1 MRFVAIRVRYYT
13 DPACPWSWS
22 AEPSVRRL
30 MVEFGDDLEWSY
42 VMGGLARDYAG
53 AGDDSDLH
61 WAATEIHPRLMAHWL
76 DVAESG
82 RMPIDPRLWSEAPIS
97 STYPACIAV
106 KAAAEQSDDGGCA
119 YLRAV
124 REGLMCFRR
133 KLDTPQ
139 MLTEEARALGL
150 DVSRFRS
157 GLSSSATIEAFGAD
171 LDAVRAVPEA
181 AREQGGVKEVAGVER
196 LALPSIE
203 FFAEGGGVHGVYG
216 YKPYDAYALAAA
228 AAGAQPSGAPRPGA
242 REAIER
248 FGRMGL
254 PEIEA
259 VCGLP
264 GPVASAELWKLVVE
278 WQARPLR
285 VLTDH
290 LWERV

>member
-1 MRFVAIRVRYYT
+1 
-13 DPACPWSWS
+13 
-22 AEPSVRRL
+22 

-42 VMGGLARDYAG
+42 VMGGLARDYG
-53 AGDDSDLH
+53 GLGTDSDLR
-61 WAATEIHPRLMAHWL
+61 WTAPADLQPRLMAHWL

-106 KAAAEQSDDGGCA
+106 KAAAELSDDGGGA

-157 GLSSSATIEAFGAD
+157 GLSSSATMEAFGAD
-171 LDAVRAVPEA
+171 LDAVRAVPQA
-181 AREQGGVKEVAGVER
+181 ARDQGGVKEVGGVER

-203 FFAEGGGVHGVYG
+203 FVAEDGEVHGVYG
-216 YKPYDAYALAAA
+216 YKAYDEYVRAAQ
-228 AAGAQPSGAPRPGA
+228 AAGAQTSGAPRPA
-242 REAIER
+242 PREAIER

-264 GPVASAELWKLVVE
+264 APVASAELWRLVVE

-290 LWERV
+290 LWEPA

>member
-1 MRFVAIRVRYYT
+1 MAIRVRYYT

-53 AGDDSDLH
+53 GQGDTDLR
-61 WAATEIHPRLMAHWL
+61 WGATADMHPRLMAHWL
-76 DVAESG
+76 DVADHG

-106 KAAAEQSDDGGCA
+106 KAAAEQSDDGGGA

-150 DVSRFRS
+150 DVGRFRS
-157 GLSSSATIEAFGAD
+157 SLSSSATIEAFGAD
-171 LDAVRAVPEA
+171 LESVRAVPGV
-181 AREQGGVKEVAGVER
+181 AREQGGVKEVAGGER
-196 LALPSIE
+196 LAMPSVE
-203 FFAEGGGVHGVYG
+203 FVAEDGAVHGVYG
-216 YKPYDAYALAAA
+216 RKPYEAYAGAAT
-228 AAGAQPSGAPRPGA
+228 AAGAQPSGAARPGP

-264 GPVASAELWKLVVE
+264 SPVASAELWKLVVD

-290 LWERV
+290 LWERM

>member
-1 MRFVAIRVRYYT
+1 MAIRVRYYT

-30 MVEFGDDLEWSY
+30 TVEFGDDLEWSY

-53 AGDDSDLH
+53 GQDNSDLR
-61 WAATEIHPRLMAHWL
+61 WDAVDMYPRLMAHWL
-76 DVAESG
+76 DVAEHG

-106 KAAAEQSDDGGCA
+106 KAAAEQCDDGGGA

-150 DVSRFRS
+150 DVARFRS
-157 GLSSSATIEAFGAD
+157 SLDSSATIEAFGAD
-171 LDAVRAVPEA
+171 LDATRAVPEG
-181 AREQGGVKEVAGVER
+181 AREQGGVKVISGSER
-196 LALPSIE
+196 LTMPSIE
-203 FFAEGGGVHGVYG
+203 FVAEDGATHGVYG
-216 YKPYDAYALAAA
+216 HKPYEAYAAAA
-228 AAGAQPSGAPRPGA
+228 TAAGAQPSGAARPRPL
-242 REAIER
+242 EAIER

-254 PEIEA
+254 PEVEA

-264 GPVASAELWKLVVE
+264 APVASAELWKLVVE
-278 WQARPLR
+278 WRARPLR